1 MNHTLKNAIR
11 MAGIVAGLAGA
22 IWAVRD
28 RMLPAPEAPTD
39 TPPRFRT
46 GTAAAQDDLTEIKG
60 IGPAFASR
68 LADADIASFGALA
81 KRDADAVAEA
91 VNTTPETAQR
101 WIDAAAARS

>member
-1 MNHTLKNAIR
+1 MKNAIR
-11 MAGIVAGLAGA
+11 IAGIVAGLAGA
-22 IWAVRD
+22 VWAVRD

-46 GTAAAQDDLTEIKG
+46 GTAATEDDLTEIKG

-68 LADADIASFGALA
+68 LAEADIASFGDLA
-81 KRDADAVAEA
+81 EQEADAVAEA
-91 VNTTPETAQR
+91 VSTTPETAQR